1 MHCKL
6 RFFIPFLFLV
16 LVGCSLMPNEIKTA
30 ERIMETN
37 PDSALRILERIRT
50 SNIAISSSDKA
61 LYGLLYFQA
70 LDKNSKPLQP
80 DSLITYSLNYY
91 QNSSDKKHL
100 AYCFFYKG
108 RIYKNAQ
115 RYDDATESYLKALDL
130 SQNRK
135 DYTMLGKIYADMGDI
150 SLIQLDY
157 KEARIKYQLSA
168 NCFNQGGKRIDA
180 SYRIL
185 DIGSTYRLTKD
196 YNAALKFY
204 RKALTQSADSIFY
217 GAVIQEIG
225 INYYYSK
232 QYDSA
237 KYYLRKS
244 INFPYKRT
252 NYAIRC
258 FTLADLYFDTE
269 QYDSARSYAS
279 LALKYPANF
288 FTQRECYRIL
298 ANTEYLKGNFKQMAV
313 FMTRFQSC
321 SDSVRKV
328 ESQTKITVLE
338 DLHQTSETAN
348 KTKKYLT
355 VLGWLL
361 PFIISISLYVLY
373 RLRKRNKGKEKE
385 LEEAEIQ
392 IIEKQNLLV
401 DSLIQKIEETRTL
414 QAAVYKKSSIA
425 QREQMDKEIYNVC
438 LHVNEWDA
446 FKRLMN
452 KTFNNIVST
461 LEKEFP
467 EITRKE
473 LTLCCLLLLDIRTQD
488 MALILDTQ
496 PASLYK
502 MKSRLTQKLSLKS
515 TKDLDQLLK
524 VKSEG
529 K

>member
-37 PDSALRILERIRT
+37 PDSALSILERIRT
-50 SNIAISSSDKA
+50 SNIMMSSSDRA

-115 RYDDATESYLKALDL
+115 RYDDATELYLKALDL
-130 SQNRK
+130 SQNKK
-135 DYTMLGKIYADMGDI
+135 DNFLLGKIYADMGDI
-150 SLIQLDY
+150 CSFQKSYKDALTKYKLSVDY
-157 KEARIKYQLSA
+157 FRRADKPIE
-168 NCFNQGGKRIDA
+168 A

-185 DIGSTYRLTKD
+185 EIGRTYRLAND
-196 YNAALKFY
+196 YSAAHKYYLQ
-204 RKALTQSADSIFY
+204 ALNQTNNSIFT
-217 GAVIQEIG
+217 GVALQEIG
-225 INYYYSK
+225 INYYWAK

-237 KYYLRKS
+237 QYYLRKS
-244 INFPYKRT
+244 LHFPVKGT

-258 FTLADLYFDTE
+258 FTLADLFFDVE
-269 QYDSARSYAS
+269 KYDSAYNYAS
-279 LALKYPANF
+279 IALKHPADF

-313 FMTRFQSC
+313 FMTRFQAC

-338 DLHQTSETAN
+338 DLHQTSETAH
-348 KTKKYLT
+348 KTKTYLT

-361 PFIISISLYVLY
+361 PFIIAISLYVLY

-392 IIEKQNLLV
+392 IIEKQSLLV

-414 QAAVYKKSSIA
+414 QAAAYKKASIA

-438 LHVNEWDA
+438 LHVNDWDT

-452 KTFNNIVST
+452 KTFNNIIST

-467 EITRKE
+467 EITHKE
-473 LTLCCLLLLDIRTQD
+473 LTWCCLFLLDIRTQD

-524 VKSEG
+524 EKSEG

>member
-37 PDSALRILERIRT
+37 PDSALRILERIRM
-50 SNIAISSSDKA
+50 SNISISSSDKA

-70 LDKNSKPLQP
+70 LDKNGKPLQP

-91 QNSSDKKHL
+91 QNSSDKKYL
-100 AYCFFYKG
+100 AFCYFYKG

-115 RYDDATESYLKALDL
+115 RYDDATELYLKALDL

-135 DYTMLGKIYADMGDI
+135 DYTLLGKIYADMGDI
-150 SLIQLDY
+150 CSLQKDY
-157 KEARIKYQLSA
+157 TESLKKYQLSA
-168 NCFNQGGKRIDA
+168 NYFKLAGKLIDA
-180 SYRIL
+180 SYRTL
-185 DIGSTYRLTKD
+185 DIGRTYRLVKN
-196 YNAALKFY
+196 YKFAHKFY
-204 RKALTQSADSIFY
+204 LQALNQTKDSIFY
-217 GAVIQEIG
+217 GVAYQEIG
-225 INYYYSK
+225 INYYWDK

-237 KYYLRKS
+237 QYYLKKS
-244 INFPYKRT
+244 IHFPYKST
-252 NYAIRC
+252 NHALRC
-258 FTLADLYFDTE
+258 YYLADLFFDIE
-269 QYDSARSYAS
+269 RYDSAYYYAS
-279 LALKYPANF
+279 IALKFPANF

-298 ANTEYLKGNFKQMAV
+298 ANTEYVRGNFKQMAT
-313 FMTRFQSC
+313 FMTQFQAF

-338 DLHQTSETAN
+338 DLHQTSETAH

-361 PFIISISLYVLY
+361 PFIIAISLYVLY

-392 IIEKQNLLV
+392 ITEKQNLLV

-414 QAAVYKKSSIA
+414 QAAVYKKASIA
-425 QREQMDKEIYNVC
+425 KREQIDKEIYNVC
-438 LHVNEWDA
+438 LHVNEWEV

-524 VKSEG
+524 AKSEG